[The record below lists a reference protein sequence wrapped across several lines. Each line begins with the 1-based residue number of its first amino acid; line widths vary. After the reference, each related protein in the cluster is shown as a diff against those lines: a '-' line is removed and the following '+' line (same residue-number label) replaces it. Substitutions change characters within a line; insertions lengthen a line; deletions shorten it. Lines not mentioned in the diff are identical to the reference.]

1 MRRMT
6 LCLTCLLSAAAWA
19 DLTVDG
25 TSTPGLNGGTER
37 FTMYLMDEQLRVD
50 RLITKNI
57 DGEDVDTVESSL
69 LVRFIGAPAGVLL
82 LDHGARTVKVVAAM
96 VHAVLAGQPGGAPP
110 GPVSPVSVIGT
121 DETREILGRTAR
133 RFNFSFSGSIDPMAL
148 AGQQLPPD
156 LADMLKVNLAVT
168 GSSWVVPGM
177 QGEEEFA
184 VFMQKMADS
193 EMVIGQGVAGQPG
206 AGGQAGLISREL
218 SSGLKD
224 VMTQLSKHGLPVQT
238 TSRSNVSAA
247 LEGQMAVMM
256 QGMLDGLG
264 IGGDYSSEII
274 ATRVDAAA
282 VDAALFYDG
291 GVPEG
296 YTVSYLE

>member
-1 MRRMT
+1 MRRVT
-6 LCLTCLLSAAAWA
+6 LCLTCLLSATAWA

-25 TSTPGLNGGTER
+25 TSTPGLNGGIDH

-57 DGEDVDTVESSL
+57 DGKDVDTVGSSL
-69 LVRFIGAPAGVLL
+69 LVRFTGQPAGVLM
-82 LDHGARTVKVVAAM
+82 LDHGARTVKVVAVM
-96 VHAVLAGQPGGAPP
+96 HAVTAGQSGGATT

-121 DETREILGRTAR
+121 EETREILGRMAR
-133 RFNFSFSGSIDPMAL
+133 RFNFSFSGSVDPMAL

-156 LADMLKVNLAVT
+156 LASILKVNLAVT

-177 QGEEEFA
+177 QGEQEFA
-184 VFMQKMADS
+184 GFMQKMADN
-193 EMVIGQGVAGQPG
+193 EMVIGQGIAGQPG
-206 AGGQAGLISREL
+206 AVSKAGLISPEL

-238 TSRSNVSAA
+238 TTRSNVSAA

-256 QGMLDGLG
+256 QGILDGLG
-264 IGGDYSSEII
+264 IGGNYASETI
-274 ATRVDAAA
+274 ATRVDATA

-296 YTVSYLE
+296 YTVSHLE

>member
-1 MRRMT
+1 MRGVT

-25 TSTPGLNGGTER
+25 TSTPGLNGGTDR

-57 DGEDVDTVESSL
+57 DGEAVDTVESSL

-82 LDHGARTVKVVAAM
+82 LDHGARTVNVVAVM
-96 VHAVLAGQPGGAPP
+96 HAVLAGQPGGAPT

-133 RFNFSFSGSIDPMAL
+133 RFNFSFSGNIDPMAL

-156 LADMLKVNLAVT
+156 LAGMLKVNLAVT

-177 QGEEEFA
+177 RGEQEFA
-184 VFMQKMADS
+184 GFMQKMADS
-193 EMVIGQGVAGQPG
+193 EMVIGQGGAGQPG
-206 AGGQAGLISREL
+206 AGGQAGLISPEL

-256 QGMLDGLG
+256 QGMLDGLA
-264 IGGDYSSEII
+264 IGGSYSSETI

-282 VDAALFYDG
+282 VDAALFYEG

-296 YTVSYLE
+296 YTVNYLE